1 MGRERQDSGVAS
13 KIFGLDDHEHER
25 QRGFGIGDKLTIA
38 KHPGFEGVA
47 ESMLEGLV
55 GSADILSPIGTFA
68 TAAFK

>member
-13 KIFGLDDHEHER
+13 KIFGLDDREHER